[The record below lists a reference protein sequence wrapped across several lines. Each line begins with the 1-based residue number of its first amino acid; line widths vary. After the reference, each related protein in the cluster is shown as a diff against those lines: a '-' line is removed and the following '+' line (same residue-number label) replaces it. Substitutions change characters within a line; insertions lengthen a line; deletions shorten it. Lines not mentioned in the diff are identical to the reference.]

1 MYLLEVKNNKC
12 KVYKLNSNYPL
23 DGKKIRTTSYTC
35 HATSLP
41 FHNSI
46 IFQNLMGDR
55 NKLIMTGKAEEEE
68 EDAELTCLML
78 IS

>member
-12 KVYKLNSNYPL
+12 KVYKLNS
-23 DGKKIRTTSYTC
+23 KKIRTTSYTC

-46 IFQNLMGDR
+46 IFQNLMRDR
-55 NKLIMTGKAEEEE
+55 NKMIMTGKAEEKEE